1 MEDPPCSGGPG
12 FRKGLKLQRPM
23 LSSAEMRHNS
33 LIVTWAALAA
43 LAILPL
49 DAKPQERKPAV
60 EAPAPS
66 PDPRVQEIDK
76 IWMQSLHGQDPA
88 RPQPGEEQQQAP
100 DSKPEEDSGTR
111 LFNPGPAEEPAAPA
125 QPQTPERGIFP
136 DEERPSFLG
145 TLVRFLLMFGLMIG
159 MFYGVT
165 RYLKSKAVVG
175 GSGDLAKTLGTVP
188 LAPGKH
194 LQIID
199 LAGKIL
205 VLGVSNAGV
214 QLVSEITD
222 ARTADRIRVWHDSRP
237 SFAVPETL
245 IQKALV
251 ALRRTDM
258 RFWKEKRPD
267 FREQLGQ
274 ALGRSPFTPAA
285 AGPGF
290 ETPSPASEQDLFG
303 SPEDELKQM
312 LRDQKNRLSKAREPL
327 RKRAEEA

>member
-1 MEDPPCSGGPG
+1 
-12 FRKGLKLQRPM
+12 
-23 LSSAEMRHNS
+23 MRHNLIMVTS
-33 LIVTWAALAA
+33 LLAA
-43 LAILPL
+43 LFVGAPAA
-49 DAKPQERKPAV
+49 AKPQERRPPAA
-60 EAPAPS
+60 EPAPA
-66 PDPRVQEIDK
+66 PDPRVQEIDRV
-76 IWMQSLHGQDPA
+76 WMQSLHSQNPA
-88 RPQPGEEQQQAP
+88 RPEASPERNEQRRENQTPQAAEPDNSQPG
-100 DSKPEEDSGTR
+100 DSESHSMQ
-111 LFNPGPAEEPAAPA
+111 NPGPSDASPAATPGPQA
-125 QPQTPERGIFP
+125 QAPQESRLFP

-165 RYLKSKAVVG
+165 RYLKSKAIVG

-194 LQIID
+194 LQIVD

-237 SFAVPETL
+237 SFAAPETL

-258 RFWKEKRPD
+258 RFWKQKQPD
-267 FREQLGQ
+267 FREQLGE
-274 ALGRSPFTPAA
+274 ALGREFSPAA
-285 AGPGF
+285 AGGGTL
-290 ETPSPASEQDLFG
+290 ESEQSLFG
-303 SPEDELKQM
+303 SEDELKQL
-312 LRDQKNRLSKAREPL
+312 LRDQKNRLTKAREPL
-327 RKRAEEA
+327 RKKAEES

>member
-1 MEDPPCSGGPG
+1 MKVP
-12 FRKGLKLQRPM
+12 RQLLA
-23 LSSAEMRHNS
+23 SAEMRHNS
-33 LIVTWAALAA
+33 LIVTWVALFLLQAP
-43 LAILPL
+43 LA
-49 DAKPQERKPAV
+49 AKPQERKPPAQ
-60 EAPAPS
+60 APAPAPT

-76 IWMQSLHGQDPA
+76 IWMQSLHGQETQPEGNPA
-88 RPQPGEEQQQAP
+88 QPQSEPGP
-100 DSKPEEDSGTR
+100 EDSGTR
-111 LFNPGPAEEPAAPA
+111 LLNPGPDEQPAPV
-125 QPQTPERGIFP
+125 QTPAPESRLFP

-145 TLVRFLLMFGLMIG
+145 TLIRFLLMFALMIG

-194 LQIID
+194 LQIVD

-237 SFAVPETL
+237 SFAAPETL

-267 FREQLGQ
+267 FREELGQ
-274 ALGRSPFTPAA
+274 ALGRTAFTPAA
-285 AGPGF
+285 VGPAF
-290 ETPSPASEQDLFG
+290 ESPAQGQSEQDLFG

-327 RKRAEEA
+327 RKRTEEA

>member
-1 MEDPPCSGGPG
+1 
-12 FRKGLKLQRPM
+12 LKVPRQL
-23 LSSAEMRHNS
+23 LASAEMRHNS
-33 LIVTWAALAA
+33 LIVTWAALFLLQAP
-43 LAILPL
+43 LA
-49 DAKPQERKPAV
+49 AKPQERKPPAQ
-60 EAPAPS
+60 APAPAPT

-76 IWMQSLHGQDPA
+76 IWMQSLHGQETQPEGNPA
-88 RPQPGEEQQQAP
+88 QPQSEPGP
-100 DSKPEEDSGTR
+100 DDSGTR
-111 LFNPGPAEEPAAPA
+111 LLNPGPEEPPAPV
-125 QPQTPERGIFP
+125 QTPAPESRLFP

-145 TLVRFLLMFGLMIG
+145 TLIRFLLMFALMIG

-194 LQIID
+194 LQIVD

-237 SFAVPETL
+237 SFAAPETL

-267 FREQLGQ
+267 FREELGQ
-274 ALGRSPFTPAA
+274 ALGRTAFTPAA
-285 AGPGF
+285 VGPAF
-290 ETPSPASEQDLFG
+290 ESPAQGPSEQDLFG

-327 RKRAEEA
+327 RKRTEEA

>member
-1 MEDPPCSGGPG
+1 
-12 FRKGLKLQRPM
+12 
-23 LSSAEMRHNS
+23 MRHNTVM
-33 LIVTWAALAA
+33 VTWIFCLLIAAGA
-43 LAILPL
+43 
-49 DAKPQERKPAV
+49 DAKPQERKPPAQSQP
-60 EAPAPS
+60 APAPA
-66 PDPRVQEIDK
+66 PDPRIQEIDR
-76 IWMQSLHGQDPA
+76 IWMQSVHGQNPASPAAAPEGTPVEGEPAQQGSDP
-88 RPQPGEEQQQAP
+88 E
-100 DSKPEEDSGTR
+100 R
-111 LFNPGPAEEPAAPA
+111 LLNPGPDQTTQTPAPAAPE
-125 QPQTPERGIFP
+125 TRLFP

-165 RYLKSKAVVG
+165 RYLKSKAIVG

-194 LQIID
+194 LQIVD

-214 QLVSEITD
+214 QLVSEIND

-237 SFAVPETL
+237 TFAAPETL

-267 FREQLGQ
+267 FREQLGE
-274 ALGRSPFTPAA
+274 ALGRPVLTPAT
-285 AGPGF
+285 AGPSLAA
-290 ETPSPASEQDLFG
+290 EPDLFG
-303 SPEDELKQM
+303 GGSEEEIRQM

-327 RKRAEEA
+327 RKRADEA

>member
-1 MEDPPCSGGPG
+1 M
-12 FRKGLKLQRPM
+12 
-23 LSSAEMRHNS
+23 
-33 LIVTWAALAA
+33 VTWAVLAF
-43 LAILPL
+43 LALPL
-49 DAKPQERKPAV
+49 DAKPQERKPAA
-60 EAPAPS
+60 EPPGPPGPS
-66 PDPRVQEIDK
+66 ADPRVSEIDK
-76 IWMQSLHGQDPA
+76 AWMQSLHGQNAAKPS
-88 RPQPGEEQQQAP
+88 EEQPQAE
-100 DSKPEEDSGTR
+100 DSKPEENAGTR
-111 LFNPGPAEEPAAPA
+111 LFNPGPAETPAEPRP
-125 QPQTPERGIFP
+125 TPERGLFAE
-136 DEERPSFLG
+136 EERPSFLG

-175 GSGDLAKTLGTVP
+175 GSQDLARTLGTVP

-237 SFAVPETL
+237 SFAAPETL

-274 ALGRSPFTPAA
+274 ALGRSTFTPAP
-285 AGPGF
+285 AGPAF
-290 ETPSPASEQDLFG
+290 EAAPEQDLF
-303 SPEDELKQM
+303 SNPEEELKQM

-327 RKRAEEA
+327 RKKAEEV